1 MMEQMLLL
9 CVCAILPFVI
19 GALVAINHPNASFL
33 YQNALWA
40 QIETSNNSV
49 KTCAS
54 WGPSR
59 YGIVCNRVKKV
70 LSSIERAVMIIGAG
84 PVGERRHFWT
94 DPY

>member
-1 MMEQMLLL
+1 MGLL
-9 CVCAILPFVI
+9 CNLAFCVR
-19 GALVAINHPNASFL
+19 GALVPINHPNASFL

-70 LSSIERAVMIIGAG
+70 LSSIERSVMIIGAG
-84 PVGERRHFWT
+84 PVGEIRHFWT

>member
-1 MMEQMLLL
+1 MQSCFF
-9 CVCAILPFVI
+9 CVR
-19 GALVAINHPNASFL
+19 GALVPINHPNASFL

-59 YGIVCNRVKKV
+59 YDTVCYRVNKV
-70 LSSIERAVMIIGAG
+70 LSSRERGLMFSIIIAAWS
-84 PVGERRHFWT
+84 WT
-94 DPY
+94 CW